1 MKEQII
7 YEHPAILID
16 DVLDSVAQE
25 LADDPVVREKIEEK
39 RAARNWPKKED
50 LVFSHVSILCYLNL

>member
-25 LADDPVVREKIEEK
+25 LADDPVVREQINEK
-39 RAARNWPKKED
+39 KGIYPWPEK
-50 LVFSHVSILCYLNL
+50 